1 MWGFFVFIYV
11 RDLIKKILKEEIKDG
26 KVICNGCGW
35 SWDLSDG
42 GDDKYMCHKCGHDN
56 TPKPQSN
63 FQKLL
68 EKFKS
73 TFPKEFHNTVDE
85 IGQFVIKYIKD
96 HNFNVKFLNSC
107 YVGYS
112 GVRTK
117 NEIIICSPNLMT
129 TFGDFIYTIFHEIRH
144 EEQIRDLKMDNPLSE
159 YDLGDFERLS
169 EKYWEMELDA
179 DKFAKQ
185 MIAQIVVNLKL
196 PMDISKQNFK
206 LSEYVENYPSMS
218 KMIRQQLQAIVMS
231 IIQMKK
237 SGEDFTDISDHPMVK
252 KHLDKLEDF
261 I

>member
-1 MWGFFVFIYV
+1 V
-11 RDLIKKILKEEIKDG
+11 RELIRKILKEEVKDG
-26 KVICNGCGW
+26 KVICDGCGW

-63 FQKLL
+63 FHKIL
-68 EKFKS
+68 ERAKAN
-73 TFPKEFHNTVDE
+73 FPKELHGKVDE
-85 IGQFVIKYIKD
+85 IGQFIVDYIKD

-107 YVGYS
+107 RVGFS

-117 NEIIICSPNLMT
+117 NEVIICSPNSMT
-129 TFGDFIYTIFHEIRH
+129 TLGDFIYTIFHEIRH
-144 EEQIRDLKMDNPLSE
+144 EEQIRDLKMSNPLTD
-159 YDLGDFERLS
+159 YDLEDFEKLS

-179 DKFAKQ
+179 DQYAKQ
-185 MIAQIVVNLKL
+185 MIAKL
-196 PMDISKQNFK
+196 VMNFKFPMDVSKQNFK
-206 LSEYVENYPSMS
+206 LSEYIQNYPSMS

-237 SGEDFTDISDHPMVK
+237 SGEEFTDISDHPMVK
-252 KHLDKLEDF
+252 NHLDKLEDF